1 MRVDIVAARGLG
13 NNALK
18 SGDREALERQSQAD
32 HDALLDISTLPAYGE
47 YLAAPANLK
56 PILLAALEAQARARE
71 ADYVKWWEDKEPR
84 VPVSQSSSWIGG
96 ANYDPYSQNLTLKEG
111 NRYKSYAG
119 ISPERFAQ
127 ILNSNS
133 IGEEVHKL

>member
-13 NNALK
+13 NNVLK

-71 ADYVKWWEDKEPR
+71 ADYVKWWEDQEPR
-84 VPVSQSSSWIGG
+84 VPVSQSSSWVGG

-133 IGEEVHKL
+133 IGEEVHNL

>member
-13 NNALK
+13 NNVLK
-18 SGDREALERQSQAD
+18 SGNREALERQSQAD

-71 ADYVKWWEDKEPR
+71 ADYVKWWEDQEPR
-84 VPVSQSSSWIGG
+84 VPVSQSSSWVGG

-133 IGEEVHKL
+133 IGEEVHNL

>member
-13 NNALK
+13 NNVLK

-47 YLAAPANLK
+47 YLAAPANIK

-71 ADYVKWWEDKEPR
+71 ADYVKWWEDQEPR
-84 VPVSQSSSWIGG
+84 APVTQSSSWVGG
-96 ANYDPYSQNLTLKEG
+96 ANYDPYTQNLTVKEG
-111 NRYKSYAG
+111 NRYRGYAG
-119 ISPERFAQ
+119 ISPEKFAQ

-133 IGEEVHKL
+133 IGEEIHNL